1 MFELL
6 NGLTPFHAQNR
17 KEFEGKVD
25 ASMFQFHEEVKEKIT
40 LECLL
45 FLTQCLRH
53 REEERKDSSELINHP
68 YIVTP
73 FDQ

>member
-45 FLTQCLRH
+45 FLT
-53 REEERKDSSELINHP
+53 
-68 YIVTP
+68 
-73 FDQ
+73 